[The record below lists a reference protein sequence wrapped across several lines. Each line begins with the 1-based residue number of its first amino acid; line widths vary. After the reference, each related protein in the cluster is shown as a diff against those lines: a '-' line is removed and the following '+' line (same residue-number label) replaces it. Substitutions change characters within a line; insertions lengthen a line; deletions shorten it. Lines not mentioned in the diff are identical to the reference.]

1 MQGNSL
7 IYNDLKYLK
16 HDICHALLIL
26 LSYLNAT
33 YFLGTHFILI
43 CMHELSITLGIVKI
57 AETETAK
64 ANAKKVD
71 VIELEIGTLA
81 GIEFDSLN
89 FVWPAAV
96 KETVLEHAV
105 KKINIIKAKGIC
117 LDCDTTFDIINIY
130 DPCPSCNS
138 FLKGIIQGK
147 ELKVKALEVS

>member
-1 MQGNSL
+1 ML
-7 IYNDLKYLK
+7 IYNELKYIK
-16 HDICHALLIL
+16 YDIYHILIIIL
-26 LSYLNAT
+26 EYLIT
-33 YFLGTHFILI
+33 SFFLCTEFILF
-43 CMHELSITLGIVKI
+43 CMHELSIALGIVKI

-81 GIEFDSLN
+81 GIEFDSLD

-96 KETVLEHAV
+96 KETVLENAV
-105 KKINIIKAKGIC
+105 KKINIIKAKGKC
-117 LDCDTTFDIINIY
+117 LDCDTTFDIMNIY
-130 DPCPSCNS
+130 DPCPKCNS

>member
-1 MQGNSL
+1 ML
-7 IYNDLKYLK
+7 IIISEYL
-16 HDICHALLIL
+16 IT
-26 LSYLNAT
+26 SF
-33 YFLGTHFILI
+33 FLGNEFIQFR
-43 CMHELSITLGIVKI
+43 MHELSIALGIVKI

-81 GIEFDSLN
+81 GIEFDSLD

-96 KETVLEHAV
+96 KETVLENAV
-105 KKINIIKAKGIC
+105 KKINIIKAKGKC

-130 DPCPSCNS
+130 DPCPNCNS